1 MANNKIKGL
10 TVEIGGD
17 TTKLGKALEAVES
30 KSRNLSTELG
40 EINRL
45 LKFDPGNADLLA
57 QKQKVLA
64 DAVSNTKE
72 KLDTLKKA
80 EAQVQKQFER
90 GEVSEEQVRALQ
102 REILATTKKLDSYE
116 KAAKETADAVE
127 KVGKS
132 SDEVG
137 EGTKE
142 VKDGAKKAA
151 KSLDDLADSADK
163 AGDSGEKLSSKM
175 GNLAKKGLAGVA
187 AGAAAAVGALVGS
200 AEASR
205 EYRGE
210 MGKLDAAFTSSGHSS
225 EAATAAYKTLQG
237 VIGETDQSVEAAQ
250 QIALLADSE
259 EDVATW
265 AGLASGV
272 VGKFGDALQPETFFE
287 AANETM
293 KLGEATGAYTQML
306 EGVGMNVEEFNAG
319 LAACSTEAEK
329 QAYMLEVTEKAL
341 GEAGAAYEKNNAEV
355 IRANQANEAWTATMA
370 EAGAAVEPILTD
382 VKLLGASLLSDLM
395 PGIVGVTDAF
405 RGLLNGD
412 EGAAGALGEALSG
425 LLSQLLTKIVEI
437 APAVATAAM
446 SLLTTLVTTLVSML
460 PQLVQTGVQVI
471 LAILQGLTTAFPQI
485 VQAIVQMIPLLV
497 QALVSGIPQLIQGAV
512 QLLLAI
518 LDAIPLI
525 IPPLVEA
532 LPPIIMAVINGL
544 LDAIPQLI
552 QGAVQFL
559 MAIIQAIPVIIN
571 ALVPEI
577 PAIITTIVDGL
588 IANIPVLLDGAIQ
601 LLNAIVDA
609 IPVIIDALLPQ
620 IPKIVNTI
628 VNKLADMTPTLL
640 NAAVKLLMAIVK
652 AIPKIVAALIKAL
665 PSVLSTILSILGSI
679 PSLIQKIFS
688 KAVSTV
694 VEWGKSL
701 GAKGG
706 QAAKKL
712 VDAVVNKVKEI
723 VGKMKSAGR
732 DLVEGLWNGIR
743 NGTQWLKNKISG
755 WVGNVTDFL
764 MDLFGISSPSK
775 VTTWMG
781 EMLDE
786 GLAEGVDGNTA
797 APLRAIRNLTDE
809 MLGETDNLDGLALE
823 RRVNHTVTPNPV
835 ASQAEGML
843 SKLDKIYQAIL
854 KGQVIMLDG
863 KTLIG
868 STADGYDSELGQRRA
883 LIERGAL

>member
-205 EYRGE
+205 EYRAE

-471 LAILQGLTTAFPQI
+471 LAILQGLTTAIPQI

-497 QALVSGIPQLIQGAV
+497 QALVTG
-512 QLLLAI
+512 
-518 LDAIPLI
+518 
-525 IPPLVEA
+525 
-532 LPPIIMAVINGL
+532 
-544 LDAIPQLI
+544 IPQLI

-601 LLNAIVDA
+601 LLNAIVEA
-609 IPVIIDALLPQ
+609 ISVIIDALLPQ

-640 NAAVKLLMAIVK
+640 NAAIKLLMAIVK
-652 AIPKIVAALIKAL
+652 AIPKIVVALVKAL

-732 DLVEGLWNGIR
+732 DLVEGLWNGIK
-743 NGTQWLKNKISG
+743 NGTQWLKDKISG

-764 MDLFGISSPSK
+764 MNLFGINSPTK

-823 RRVNHTVTPNPV
+823 RRVHHTTTPNPV